1 MSRTDADSSGTI
13 EAAALPASTLSPLES
28 VGLSVG
34 GYHAVDNK
42 ELGVLM
48 KQKALPMIV
57 AAIFCGLFFGTAMQA
72 GETVFAALIDG
83 IPADPDALVYVV
95 LACLSLGIGLSAVV
109 VAARRRSQVLQ
120 ALEAIRRRSAGNGS
134 QKSARR

>member
-48 KQKALPMIV
+48 KQKALPMVV
-57 AAIFCGLFFGTAMQA
+57 AAIFCGLFFGTVMQA

-83 IPADPDALVYVV
+83 IPADPDSLVYVV

>member
-1 MSRTDADSSGTI
+1 VSRTDADSSGTI
-13 EAAALPASTLSPLES
+13 EAAALPASTLSPLEP

-57 AAIFCGLFFGTAMQA
+57 AAIFCGLFFGTAFQA
-72 GETVFAALIDG
+72 GETVIAALTDG
-83 IPADPDALVYVV
+83 SPADPDALAYVV

-120 ALEAIRRRSAGNGS
+120 ALEAIRRRSAGGTL
-134 QKSARR
+134 KSARR

>member
-1 MSRTDADSSGTI
+1 MSKTDAASSGTI
-13 EAAALPASTLSPLES
+13 EAAALPAAALSPLQP
-28 VGLSVG
+28 VGLSTG

-48 KQKALPMIV
+48 KQKALPMV
-57 AAIFCGLFFGTAMQA
+57 LAAIFCGLFFGTAFQA
-72 GETVFAALIDG
+72 GEAVFAALFDSR
-83 IPADPDALVYVV
+83 PADPDALLYVV
-95 LACLSLGIGLSAVV
+95 VACLSFGIGLSAIV

-120 ALEAIRRRSAGNGS
+120 ALEAIRRRSQGGGA